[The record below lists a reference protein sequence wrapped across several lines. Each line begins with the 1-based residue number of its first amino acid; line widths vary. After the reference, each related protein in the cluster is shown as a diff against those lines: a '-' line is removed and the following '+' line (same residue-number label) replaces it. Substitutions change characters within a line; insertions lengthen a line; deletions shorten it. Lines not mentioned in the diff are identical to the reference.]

1 MGQSP
6 PVTRRASAKINLG
19 LRVLC
24 RRPDGYHD
32 LETVFYRIPW
42 ADTVTAHRSDGITLT
57 CSDPRLEA
65 DGSNLVMRAARALAA
80 ACNPGGGAALR
91 LEKRLP
97 WGAGLGGGSS
107 DAAATLRLLVDLWDL
122 SVPEAALHALARELG
137 SDVPCFLAPPVA
149 YATGRGE
156 HLAPM
161 PGYVLPYPVVV
172 VAPSVRLS
180 TAEAFAGIQP
190 RAARDTD
197 LRALVLSND
206 LRLWRDHLK
215 NDFEATVFGA
225 HPAIAEAKASL
236 MSAGAG
242 YASLTGTGSA
252 VYGIFED
259 LASARTGRHKALQS
273 GHTVWGP
280 HVSA

>member
-1 MGQSP
+1 MGLSP
-6 PVTRRASAKINLG
+6 PVTRRAFAKINLG
-19 LRVLC
+19 LRVLR
-24 RRPDGYHD
+24 RRPDGFHD

-42 ADTVTAHRSDGITLT
+42 GDTVTAHRADGIALT
-57 CSDPRLEA
+57 CSDPRLEV
-65 DGSNLVMRAARALAA
+65 DESNLVMQAARALAA
-80 ACNPGGGAALR
+80 ACNPGGGAALH

-107 DAAATLRLLVDLWDL
+107 DAAATLRLLVDLWNL
-122 SVPEAALHALARELG
+122 SVSETALHALACKLG
-137 SDVPCFLAPPVA
+137 SDVPYFLASPVA

-156 HLAPM
+156 HLTPM
-161 PGYVLPYPVVV
+161 PDYVLRHPMVV
-172 VAPSVRLS
+172 VAPSVRVS
-180 TAEAFAGIQP
+180 TAKAFAGIQP
-190 RAARDTD
+190 RVARDYD

-206 LRLWRDHLK
+206 LRLWRDYLK
-215 NDFEATVFGA
+215 NDFEATVFEA
-225 HPAIAEAKASL
+225 HPIIAEAKASL

-259 LASARTGRHKALQS
+259 LASAQAGRHKALQS